1 MYRTLFS
8 LLANALIIFTVSN
21 NATAETPIYYEVE
34 LALISY
40 HDQQGFDSEDWP
52 ELLEKKPNYDEPN
65 APIMTEAFNHLPFTS
80 LGQGFSR
87 DIGRFNNAQG
97 LNIIWNEKWKQSI
110 PTKTSAQSETNLI
123 NIHIKAPLDTQ
134 TLSDRNTPLYEIE
147 VSGNM
152 YLYRSRYL
160 HLVSDLEVQHWENL
174 EGFQNSGSINDIQ
187 KIPVRA
193 SHVKHSRRMRS
204 KELHYIDHPLLG
216 VLIRITPVE

>member
-8 LLANALIIFTVSN
+8 LIANALIIFTISN
-21 NATAETPIYYEVE
+21 YATAETTNYYEVE

-52 ELLEKKPNYDEPN
+52 ELLEKEPNYNEPN
-65 APIMTEAFNHLPFTS
+65 TPIMTEAFNHLPFTS

-87 DIGRFNNAQG
+87 DIRRFDNAQG
-97 LNIIWNEKWKQSI
+97 LKIIWNEKWKQSI
-110 PTKTSAQSETNLI
+110 PTKTSAQDDNNII
-123 NIHIKAPLDTQ
+123 NIHLKSALNSQ

-152 YLYRSRYL
+152 YLYRSRFL
-160 HLVSDLEVQHWENL
+160 HLISDLEVQHWENL
-174 EGFQNSGSINDIQ
+174 EGFQNSGSSNDIQ
-187 KIPVRA
+187 QIPVRA
-193 SHVKHSRRMRS
+193 SHVKHTRRMRS

-216 VLIRITPVE
+216 VLIRVTPVE